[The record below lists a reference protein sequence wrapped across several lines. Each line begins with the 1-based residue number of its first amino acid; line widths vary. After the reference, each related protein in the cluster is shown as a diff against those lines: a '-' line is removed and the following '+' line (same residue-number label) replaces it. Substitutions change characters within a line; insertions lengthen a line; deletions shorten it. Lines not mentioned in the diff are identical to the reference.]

1 MKQFFI
7 ALAMLT
13 FGSSVYAQNGMNEVL
28 VSPNNSSPYFLVDTV
43 FTLGTGVDD
52 TTTIYLHYHN
62 STAQT
67 IQGLQV
73 RFFYDNVN
81 FLTPIV
87 KWGPTMTSVSSKYGS
102 FYSSSNWVNA
112 TAVYTGTLN
121 TFNLPN
127 GAIFK
132 IVLPHK
138 PTYDPA
144 TVGPITLNGTPVYT
158 NLATTNGGVDVS
170 LGMFSYGGTF
180 IQPSFNYNLRV
191 WNVGSQIGAEGV
203 SATYS
208 FKKKNASS
216 YTASNLTFTTDSTG
230 LATITIP
237 YDTNYYNV
245 KLITSSSS
253 MSDGGAIN
261 VTDAYKILSH
271 TILADT
277 LETYGFQQGDVNL
290 SNSVTVS
297 DGFLVF
303 NRIANLLNVWSSLVA
318 GENNVKLLTPS
329 EYTTILNNPTSHQTS
344 IDGTYSVEQV
354 INSLD
359 STEYRAFV
367 LGDATNTGVNNQ
379 MVLIAAKV
387 NPGQPSDWVLD
398 QGVLYRTIEDS
409 VEFRV
414 PRITPTQSLEFDVPV
429 TIYTHGN
436 KIGAAQ
442 IGLEFNSD
450 IFEFLGVQTSDVVGQ
465 WNSFVKVDSNRVI
478 WGGHE
483 NQMAPALIE
492 TNQDVITFKFRAL
505 TQDWDKENIRVFNKG
520 AGSEK
525 AEDLNIKPTPTD
537 GTILYVGKTQTDPLM
552 EETIKSFLV
561 YPNPVTDGYLLID
574 FYTWEDTPFTAQLFA
589 IDGRLMKY
597 ETKEVQEGEI
607 YTTYIDLSFLDKGT
621 YILKLNTNS
630 KEKFVKVLKF

>member
-1 MKQFFI
+1 
-7 ALAMLT
+7 
-13 FGSSVYAQNGMNEVL
+13 
-28 VSPNNSSPYFLVDTV
+28 
-43 FTLGTGVDD
+43 
-52 TTTIYLHYHN
+52 
-62 STAQT
+62 
-67 IQGLQV
+67 
-73 RFFYDNVN
+73 
-81 FLTPIV
+81 
-87 KWGPTMTSVSSKYGS
+87 
-102 FYSSSNWVNA
+102 
-112 TAVYTGTLN
+112 
-121 TFNLPN
+121 
-127 GAIFK
+127 
-132 IVLPHK
+132 
-138 PTYDPA
+138 
-144 TVGPITLNGTPVYT
+144 
-158 NLATTNGGVDVS
+158 
-170 LGMFSYGGTF
+170 
-180 IQPSFNYNLRV
+180 
-191 WNVGSQIGAEGV
+191 
-203 SATYS
+203 
-208 FKKKNASS
+208 
-216 YTASNLTFTTDSTG
+216 
-230 LATITIP
+230 
-237 YDTNYYNV
+237 
-245 KLITSSSS
+245 
-253 MSDGGAIN
+253 
-261 VTDAYKILSH
+261 
-271 TILADT
+271 
-277 LETYGFQQGDVNL
+277 
-290 SNSVTVS
+290 
-297 DGFLVF
+297 
-303 NRIANLLNVWSSLVA
+303 VA

-387 NPGQPSDWVLD
+387 NPGQPTDWVLD
-398 QGVLYRTIEDS
+398 QGVLYRTIEDT

-414 PRITPTQSLEFDVPV
+414 PKITPTTSLEFDVPV

-442 IGLEFNSD
+442 IGLEFNND
-450 IFEFLGVQTSDVVGQ
+450 VFEFLGVQTSDVVGQ

-597 ETKEVQEGEI
+597 ETQEVQEGEI
-607 YTTYIDLSFLDKGT
+607 YTTYMDLSFLDKGT